1 MKVLLWKPGVYD
13 STRGE
18 LPTIGLAIL
27 ATSIINSGHDVI
39 IADHH
44 FSPPP
49 TGEEET
55 AFIEI
60 LKKERP
66 DILGISAVSHEWRM
80 PRVQDAIDTAYEM
93 GTPVWIGG
101 PHAIA
106 FWDFLE
112 RDPRIT
118 KVVIGEADGKFEEIL
133 NSPDKVLRL
142 GRSSAFNAP
151 TFAAMI
157 NSENLADYPLFV
169 SRGCHY
175 NCTFCAATKVFGSR
189 WRGRSLDTAF
199 WSELDRIAVNH
210 PKCKMISIIDDAFT
224 QDLEHAKEFLRE
236 YIRRGYP
243 YQVSVF
249 NVRADYIDEEFLD
262 LLKRTGVETLA
273 VGIES
278 GDPEVFRMLR
288 KGEKLETIAKAI
300 RMIQKAGI
308 IPWMNMVIGLPGDT
322 MEAHRRSIEW
332 VLQFDQPRIVQWL
345 IFTPFRGT
353 PAYDYFVE
361 KGDIEDGY
369 IPNFQSRYE
378 KLPDDGMFDANGFSR
393 EEKSL
398 AQLEAFLKCKTPI
411 LILSDEKVR
420 DLCMKHGM
428 WELYEK
434 WRAEAPIAE
443 FLRKTVPAKI
453 TKGQESMDEE
463 QYRNLLAQFESG
475 GTFINNNELPTDHFV
490 YKGANP

>member
-1 MKVLLWKPGVYD
+1 MNVLLWKPGVYD

-27 ATSIINSGHDVI
+27 ATSVIESGHRVT

-49 TGEEET
+49 DGEEET
-55 AFIEI
+55 AFIEL
-60 LKKERP
+60 LKQTKP
-66 DILGISAVSHEWRM
+66 DLLGLSAVSHEWAM
-80 PRVQDAIDTAYEM
+80 PRVQAAIDVAFEM
-93 GTPVWIGG
+93 GIPVWVGG
-101 PHAIA
+101 PHAVA
-106 FWDFLE
+106 FWDILE
-112 RDPRIT
+112 QDERIA
-118 KVVIGEADGKFEEIL
+118 KVVIGEADGRFQDIL
-133 NSPDKVLRL
+133 DSDEKVLRL
-142 GRSSAFNAP
+142 GRSSVFNEP
-151 TFAAMI
+151 SFSAMI
-157 NSENLADYPLFV
+157 NSENLVDYPLFV

-189 WRGRSLDTAF
+189 WRGRDLDSVF
-199 WSELDRIAVNH
+199 WDELDRIAVNH

-224 QDLEHAKEFLRE
+224 QDLQHAKDFLQE

-243 YQVSVF
+243 YKVGVF

-262 LLKRTGVETLA
+262 LLKQTGVETLA

-278 GDPEVFRMLR
+278 GDPEVFRKLR
-288 KGEKLETIAKAI
+288 KGEKLETIATAI

-322 MEAHRRSIEW
+322 LEAHRRSIEW

-361 KGDIEDGY
+361 RGEIEDGY
-369 IPNFQSRYE
+369 IPNFQGRYE
-378 KLPDDGMFDANGFSR
+378 QLPDDGMFTSTEFSR
-393 EEKSL
+393 TAKSL
-398 AQLEAFLKCKTPI
+398 AQLEAFLRCRVPI

-420 DLCMKHGM
+420 RLCKENDM
-428 WELYEK
+428 WDLYED
-434 WRAEAPIAE
+434 WHANAPIKE
-443 FLRKTVPAKI
+443 FLMKTVPNKI
-453 TKGQESMDEE
+453 AKGQESMDEE
-463 QYRNLLAQFESG
+463 QYRTLLGQFDAGLE
-475 GTFINNNELPTDHFV
+475 FKNDHELPTDHFV